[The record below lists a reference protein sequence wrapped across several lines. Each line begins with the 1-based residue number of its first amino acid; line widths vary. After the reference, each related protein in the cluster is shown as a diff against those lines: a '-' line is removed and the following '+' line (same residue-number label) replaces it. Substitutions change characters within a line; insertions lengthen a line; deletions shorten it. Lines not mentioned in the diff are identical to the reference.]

1 MKISGLAEALAF
13 RELAGTV
20 GYPPA
25 LQLVTDEEVGGRD
38 GTRYQIERGVRG
50 EFVLIGETSG
60 LRIVTES
67 KGMLGVT
74 VRASGRGA
82 HSAYPWLGDN
92 ALVKLQRSV
101 HNVLARYP
109 VATEEAWRT
118 TVNLARVHTAN
129 QARNQI
135 PAEAEAWLDIRF
147 PPEDTDLAGKSTGQ
161 IAAYLQ
167 GFCEPGVTA
176 VVDHVDAPQNADGG
190 RPEITRLAGAALAQ
204 GYQPEF
210 LRKHGTGDG
219 RFYGEAGVTAVA
231 FGVGGHGQHGA
242 EEYADIATIGPY
254 YQALTQF
261 LRIRGPGSLRQG
273 QRAEGLAD
281 GRDALRVPLAAG
293 SGSRNASAML
303 VRPIASS
310 DQSPSAPN
318 GFPWACGPASSGRDN
333 AVMIKPRM
341 VALSSVAST
350 ANVAPGRSRYP
361 NRAAI
366 CSQAAATWAVC
377 SRSDLA
383 RISWTS
389 LRSRRR
395 RGSRRSRAAPGRSA
409 TRATGTASRSPAVT
423 AGGTFPAAAVPPV
436 RGLEPVQP
444 LGHDLPDQVQLVAG
458 NGERRRVPGQFL
470 HQVA

>member
-20 GYPPA
+20 AYPLA

-38 GTRYQIERGVRG
+38 GTRHQIERGVRG
-50 EFVLIGETSG
+50 DFVLIGETTG

-74 VRASGRGA
+74 LRASGRGA

-118 TVNLARVHTAN
+118 TVNLARVHTPN

-147 PPEDTDLAGKSTGQ
+147 PPEDTDLAGKSSGQ

-261 LRIRGPGSLRQG
+261 LRDSGAPGHS
-273 QRAEGLAD
+273 
-281 GRDALRVPLAAG
+281 GRDSELRAWRTAATRCGSHSTAG
-293 SGSRNASAML
+293 SSSRNASAML

-333 AVMIKPRM
+333 AVMIRPRM

-361 NRAAI
+361 NRAVI
-366 CSQAAATWAVC
+366 CSQAAATRAVC

-389 LRSRRR
+389 
-395 RGSRRSRAAPGRSA
+395 
-409 TRATGTASRSPAVT
+409 SRSSPSA
-423 AGGTFPAAAVPPV
+423 
-436 RGLEPVQP
+436 RLRK
-444 LGHDLPDQVQLVAG
+444 VACSA
-458 NGERRRVPGQFL
+458 R
-470 HQVA
+470 